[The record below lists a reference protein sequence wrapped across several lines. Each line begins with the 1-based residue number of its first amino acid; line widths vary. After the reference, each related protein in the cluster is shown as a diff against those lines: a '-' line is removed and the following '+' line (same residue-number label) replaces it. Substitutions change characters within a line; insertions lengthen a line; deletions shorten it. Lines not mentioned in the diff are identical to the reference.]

1 MSSDDPDASDASV
14 YTALSV
20 GRCIVVEVLQR
31 TSLAYT
37 RAMDNAKVRPHDA
50 PEVTEGILGQFNPFE
65 VPYWAGATVLAGV
78 ASSQKMFNGIQ
89 LDRRLLA

>member
-14 YTALSV
+14 DTALSV
-20 GRCIVVEVLQR
+20 GSCIVVEVLQR

-50 PEVTEGILGQFNPFE
+50 PEVAEGILGQFNPFE
-65 VPYWAGATVLAGV
+65 VPYRADKVPRSSP
-78 ASSQKMFNGIQ
+78 ASPP
-89 LDRRLLA
+89 L